1 MVNEK
6 IEESSKL
13 TYDERRKLMTQV
25 KTQASENKT
34 EPVIEDEKVTE
45 EAKLI
50 STVKQELNVVYTEA
64 GIRLAYKDLS
74 DQKKFMENRATQLK
88 EQFKDLGELPEDL
101 KKLKENLK
109 SINDFNVA
117 EKAKLDY
124 EGVQIELKD
133 VKKDLAELQEA
144 IGSRLKL

>member
-6 IEESSKL
+6 KEESSKL
-13 TYDERRKLMTQV
+13 TYDDRRKLMTQV
-25 KTQASENKT
+25 KTQTAENKT
-34 EPVIEDEKVTE
+34 EPVMEEGKVVE

-50 STVKQELNVVYTEA
+50 STVKQEMNVVYTEA

-74 DQKKFMENRATQLK
+74 DQRKFMENRAANLK
-88 EQFKDLGELPEDL
+88 EQFKDLEELPEDL
-101 KKLKENLK
+101 KELKEKLK
-109 SINDFNVA
+109 SINKFNIA

-124 EGVQIELKD
+124 EGVQVELKD